1 MPARINSSWRF
12 DPSTPAWAL
21 AGGARSGFRPTG
33 VVKGATGLPVG
44 LHSYPTSSVS
54 NSRSRVMIW
63 EAFATESLG
72 RPVARAGRS
81 QRRGRPVCLPSRT
94 GDHIGSPLQFF
105 CETKPLLVKGMQ
117 TTVLMRL
124 RLSASPWTTNTG
136 LRKPGPE
143 PVGSGRSA
151 QYTWPWEITIQR
163 LQACVAPPLKW
174 RDRAECPLHRR
185 LDSSHRSRLQDRD
198 ERYTRLRLRYK
209 PGFVTSLVDGI
220 TARHHGKSCQ
230 EWRSQFS

>member
-12 DPSTPAWAL
+12 AS
-21 AGGARSGFRPTG
+21 F
-33 VVKGATGLPVG
+33 
-44 LHSYPTSSVS
+44 PTSSVS

-72 RPVARAGRS
+72 RPVARAERS

-94 GDHIGSPLQFF
+94 GDHIGSPLQF
-105 CETKPLLVKGMQ
+105 CCGTKPLLVNGMQ
-117 TTVLMRL
+117 TTVLRRL
-124 RLSASPWTTNTG
+124 RFSASPWTINTG

-151 QYTWPWEITIQR
+151 QYTWPWAITIQR
-163 LQACVAPPLKW
+163 LRACVAPPLKW
-174 RDRAECPLHRR
+174 LDRAACPLHRR
-185 LDSSHRSRLQDRD
+185 HDSSHRSRLQDRD
-198 ERYTRLRLRYK
+198 ARYIRLRLRYK
-209 PGFVTSLVDGI
+209 PGFVTFSADGI
-220 TARHHGKSCQ
+220 TAPHDGKSCQ

>member
-1 MPARINSSWRF
+1 MPARINSRWRF
-12 DPSTPAWAL
+12 VS
-21 AGGARSGFRPTG
+21 F
-33 VVKGATGLPVG
+33 
-44 LHSYPTSSVS
+44 PTSSVS

-81 QRRGRPVCLPSRT
+81 TLPGASTKRR
-94 GDHIGSPLQFF
+94 
-105 CETKPLLVKGMQ
+105 LLVKGMQ

-151 QYTWPWEITIQR
+151 QYTWPWAITIQR
-163 LQACVAPPLKW
+163 LQACVGPPLKW
-174 RDRAECPLHRR
+174 PDRAECPLHRR
-185 LDSSHRSRLQDRD
+185 HDSSHRSRLQDRD
-198 ERYTRLRLRYK
+198 ARYIRLRLRYK

-220 TARHHGKSCQ
+220 TARRHGKSCQ

>member
-12 DPSTPAWAL
+12 AS
-21 AGGARSGFRPTG
+21 F
-33 VVKGATGLPVG
+33 
-44 LHSYPTSSVS
+44 PTSSVS

-72 RPVARAGRS
+72 RPVARAERS

-117 TTVLMRL
+117 TVLMRL

-151 QYTWPWEITIQR
+151 QYTWPWAITIQR
-163 LQACVAPPLKW
+163 LQACVAPPLTW
-174 RDRAECPLHRR
+174 LDRAACPLHRR
-185 LDSSHRSRLQDRD
+185 HDSSRRSRLQDRD
-198 ERYTRLRLRYK
+198 ARYIRLRLRYK

>member
-12 DPSTPAWAL
+12 AS
-21 AGGARSGFRPTG
+21 F
-33 VVKGATGLPVG
+33 
-44 LHSYPTSSVS
+44 PTSSVS

-72 RPVARAGRS
+72 RPVARAERS

-94 GDHIGSPLQFF
+94 GDHIGSPLQF
-105 CETKPLLVKGMQ
+105 CCGTKPLLVNGMQ
-117 TTVLMRL
+117 TTVLRRL
-124 RLSASPWTTNTG
+124 RFSASPWTINTG

-151 QYTWPWEITIQR
+151 QYTWPWAITIQR
-163 LQACVAPPLKW
+163 LRACVAPPLKW
-174 RDRAECPLHRR
+174 LDRAACPLHRR
-185 LDSSHRSRLQDRD
+185 HDSSNRSRLQDRD
-198 ERYTRLRLRYK
+198 ARYIRLRLRYK
-209 PGFVTSLVDGI
+209 PGFVTFSADGI
-220 TARHHGKSCQ
+220 TAPHDGKSCQ